1 MADDPVIVVGAGMG
15 GLGAA
20 LSLAGQGERVVLLER
35 AEKPGGKMREIS
47 VGGTAIDAGPTVFTM
62 KWVFD
67 EMFAAFGS
75 RLEDEVALEKADL
88 LARHAWDDDSQLDLF
103 ADVERSV
110 DAIGAFAGPAQAK
123 LFRAFVNR
131 SGEVY
136 RTLEGPFLRS
146 SRPTLFSLH
155 QRVGFLRVGELLRL
169 RPFST
174 LWDVLGD
181 YFTDPRLRQLYGRYA
196 TYCGS
201 SPFEAAA
208 TLMIVARVEQDGVW
222 TITGGMAR
230 LAEALA
236 RTATR
241 LGVTIRC
248 GESVASVDVAGGIAR
263 GVTLASGERLAAKA
277 VIINADANAVATGLF
292 GADAARAV
300 GATPVASRS
309 LSAMA
314 WTFVAKTSGFPLA
327 RHSVFFSR
335 DYAREFDEIFAQK
348 ILPTE
353 PTVYLCAQDRDGSDN
368 PAVSGPERILSLVN
382 APATGDS
389 HSFTAAEIAQC
400 QERTIRQLERCGL
413 NVTLDP
419 QASVMTTP
427 TDFNRLFPA
436 TGGALYGR
444 ASHGWMASFQRP
456 DARTKLPGL
465 YLAGGSVH
473 PGPGVPMATLSGRLA
488 ASAVLS
494 DFSSIRRSHLVAMS
508 GGMSTR

>member
-1 MADDPVIVVGAGMG
+1 MVLTVVTGRKTHFVADDPVIIVGAGMG
-15 GLGAA
+15 GLAAA
-20 LSLAGQGERVVLLER
+20 LSLAGQGVRVTLIER
-35 AEKPGGKMREIS
+35 AAKPGGKMRELS
-47 VGGTAIDAGPTVFTM
+47 VGAAAIDAGPTVFTM

-75 RLEDEVALEKADL
+75 RLEDEVTLEKADL
-88 LARHAWDDDSQLDLF
+88 LARHAWDDKGRLDLF

-110 DAIGAFAGPAQAK
+110 EAIGDFAGAAQAK
-123 LFRAFVNR
+123 LFRAFVDR

-155 QRVGFLRVGELLRL
+155 KRVGFMRVGELLRL

-201 SPFEAAA
+201 SPFQAAA

-222 TITGGMAR
+222 TIKGGMAR

-248 GESVASVDVAGGIAR
+248 GETVASVRVEGGAVR
-263 GVTLASGERLAAKA
+263 GVTLESGEVLPARA
-277 VIINADANAVATGLF
+277 VIVNADANAVATGLF
-292 GADAARAV
+292 GKDAAKAV
-300 GATPVASRS
+300 GATPVAARS

-314 WTFVAKTSGFPLA
+314 WTFVAETGGFPLA

-335 DYAREFDEIFAQK
+335 DYAREFDEIFSGRT
-348 ILPTE
+348 LPTE
-353 PTVYLCAQDRDGSDN
+353 PTVYLCAQDRDGSDHPVAN
-368 PAVSGPERILSLVN
+368 GPERILSLVN

-389 HSFTAAEIAQC
+389 HSFDAAEIAQC
-400 QERTIRQLERCGL
+400 QARTIRQLERCGL
-413 NVTLDP
+413 SVKLDP
-419 QASVMTTP
+419 DASLMTTP

-456 DARTKLPGL
+456 DARTRLPGL
-465 YLAGGSVH
+465 YLAGGSIH

-488 ASAVLS
+488 ASEVLS
-494 DFSSIRRSHLVAMS
+494 DFSSTRR
-508 GGMSTR
+508 